1 MSSLSAG
8 YLPGRRKLDTA
19 SNTNTPLTRNTPLTL
34 MDNGLMQ
41 TTRLYRSVLKLERQ
55 LGKVLELG
63 LRKRVERLQ
72 HHLSTIFQREA
83 KNPLTDKAHH
93 GLVPAIGVDSES
105 LLPGVIEDLT
115 AVSEHGLLTMTKMT
129 IPTPGASF
137 SHHFDVLT
145 NLQIIIRTIRSIRY
159 HFLSFPDEHNITMT
173 PKSPAKSS
181 SVGPGDPLTLIRR
194 SALEVLTVLREL
206 GERVRLPLIDDA
218 YDAQSDGG
226 KDTSSNEENGGLGLH
241 EVDADTS
248 VAFSFVRVQGKD
260 KSVPVWEDLDAD
272 EAFSDDDEKE
282 KRERWD
288 ERLVVG
294 SGWLYKQDLTLRD
307 VDKERKVVSEYVDI
321 VDAVLFHG
329 EKAEES
335 GKRKERGWV
344 KERRK
349 LQNKGGK
356 RRASAG
362 DIGGKA
368 KGLGIF
374 MGDPGFGRRVSTGML
389 PSIMD
394 GSALTSEPGSMGGI
408 EEGDEDAEET
418 ELEPPGSPSTD
429 DSSIDEEDLPEWA
442 RKHSYEGRDLDR
454 VHALI
459 HFLLPPAFHDA
470 LSPSIP
476 SSPEPSEES
485 SSSPSTSS
493 SARTAFLDCLSSGQL
508 LCLSYNAESIHDIF
522 ALAKVEQDSEKKQTG
537 WTFRRTDNLRL
548 WAGSLKLRYM
558 LPIIL
563 PTHVLPIAPSTS
575 SSSTGS
581 RPGTPKLGTGS
592 NANTPL
598 TGNTPLSSPLPH
610 GQRFNANEPPLLFDA
625 KVVARKDEGWDGMLE
640 AVLVR
645 WMWRVVD
652 ERRGERV

>member
-1 MSSLSAG
+1 
-8 YLPGRRKLDTA
+8 
-19 SNTNTPLTRNTPLTL
+19 
-34 MDNGLMQ
+34 
-41 TTRLYRSVLKLERQ
+41 
-55 LGKVLELG
+55 
-63 LRKRVERLQ
+63 
-72 HHLSTIFQREA
+72 
-83 KNPLTDKAHH
+83 
-93 GLVPAIGVDSES
+93 
-105 LLPGVIEDLT
+105 
-115 AVSEHGLLTMTKMT
+115 
-129 IPTPGASF
+129 
-137 SHHFDVLT
+137 
-145 NLQIIIRTIRSIRY
+145 
-159 HFLSFPDEHNITMT
+159 
-173 PKSPAKSS
+173 
-181 SVGPGDPLTLIRR
+181 
-194 SALEVLTVLREL
+194 
-206 GERVRLPLIDDA
+206 
-218 YDAQSDGG
+218 
-226 KDTSSNEENGGLGLH
+226 
-241 EVDADTS
+241 
-248 VAFSFVRVQGKD
+248 GKD

-362 DIGGKA
+362 DLGGKT

-394 GSALTSEPGSMGGI
+394 GSALTTEPGSMGGI

-418 ELEPPGSPSTD
+418 ELEPPGSSLTD

-476 SSPEPSEES
+476 SSPEPSEEL

-493 SARTAFLDCLSSGQL
+493 SARTTFLDCLSSGQL
-508 LCLSYNAESIHDIF
+508 LCLSYNAGVRKSKKPWGYVNQESIHDIF
-522 ALAKVEQDSEKKQTG
+522 ALAKAEQDSEKKQTG

-645 WMWRVVD
+645 WMWRVLD

>member
-1 MSSLSAG
+1 MSKLS
-8 YLPGRRKLDTA
+8 K
-19 SNTNTPLTRNTPLTL
+19 STP
-34 MDNGLMQ
+34 
-41 TTRLYRSVLKLERQ
+41 
-55 LGKVLELG
+55 
-63 LRKRVERLQ
+63 
-72 HHLSTIFQREA
+72 
-83 KNPLTDKAHH
+83 NPLIWCRRRPRCCLRTWPLD
-93 GLVPAIGVDSES
+93 DD
-105 LLPGVIEDLT
+105 EDDDT
-115 AVSEHGLLTMTKMT
+115 NAS
-129 IPTPGASF
+129 GASF
-137 SHHFDVLT
+137 FPHFDVLT
-145 NLQIIIRTIRSIRY
+145 NLQIITRAIRSIRNY
-159 HFLSFPDEHNITMT
+159 LLSFPDEHTITT
-173 PKSPAKSS
+173 TREENFRSNRLTASAAPSKQQYVQK
-181 SVGPGDPLTLIRR
+181 DPLTWIRQLV
-194 SALEVLTVLREL
+194 LEILTVVREL
-206 GERVRLPLIDDA
+206 KERARLPLMDYA
-218 YDAQSDGG
+218 YDAQNS
-226 KDTSSNEENGGLGLH
+226 SSNGGSGSGGLHSRVASPSSRPAELPEENGGLGLH

-248 VAFSFVRVQGKD
+248 VAFSFVRAQGKD

-307 VDKERKVVSEYVDI
+307 VDKERKVVSDYVDI

-394 GSALTSEPGSMGGI
+394 GSALTSEPGSMGSS
-408 EEGDEDAEET
+408 
-418 ELEPPGSPSTD
+418 LTD

-476 SSPEPSEES
+476 SPPEPSEEL

-508 LCLSYNAESIHDIF
+508 LCLSYNAGVRKSKKPWGYVNHIHDIF
-522 ALAKVEQDSEKKQTG
+522 ALAKAEQDSEKKQTG

-563 PTHVLPIAPSTS
+563 PTH
-575 SSSTGS
+575 
-581 RPGTPKLGTGS
+581 LGAGS